1 MYEGNIKQNKMIK
14 ETTLKHFNNIKG
26 ILESIGER
34 VEGNLICDVSPS
46 NLIIERNTDKI
57 KNIQKLSIGKELIC
71 EIGFNAGH
79 SLLLML
85 ENNPMAE
92 YVVFDLC
99 NHKYTIPCLK
109 YVAEQYPNTKIEFIA
124 GDSIVSMPNY
134 IKQNPNL
141 KFDFIHVDGGH
152 DLENVINDYN
162 NSLLLI
168 KDGGLILFD
177 DYDYETIKEFIN
189 TKLDKGEIREYSNSE
204 LIKTPLHIVYTQ
216 C

>member
-1 MYEGNIKQNKMIK
+1 MIK
-14 ETTLKHFNNIKG
+14 ETTLKHFENIKD

-46 NLIIERNTDKI
+46 NLVIERNADKI
-57 KNIQKLSIGKELIC
+57 HNIQKLSIGKERIC

-85 ENNPMAE
+85 DNNPTAE

-99 NHKYTIPCLK
+99 NHKYTIPCLTYIAK
-109 YVAEQYPNTKIEFIA
+109 QYPNTKIQFIA
-124 GDSIVSMPNY
+124 GDSILSMPKYLKENSKY
-134 IKQNPNL
+134 
-141 KFDFIHVDGGH
+141 KFDFIHIDGGH

-162 NSLLLI
+162 NSYLLI
-168 KDGGLILFD
+168 KEDGVILFD
-177 DYDYETIKEFIN
+177 DYDYQTINEFIN
-189 TKLDKGEIREYSNSE
+189 TKLNKGEIKQYTNSE
-204 LIKTPLHIVYTQ
+204 LIETPLHIVYTL